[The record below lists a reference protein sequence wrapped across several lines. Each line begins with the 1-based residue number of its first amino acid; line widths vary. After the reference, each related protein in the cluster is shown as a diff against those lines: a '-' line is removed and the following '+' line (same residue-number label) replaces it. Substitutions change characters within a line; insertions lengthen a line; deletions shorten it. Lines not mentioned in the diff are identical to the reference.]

1 MGSRGNR
8 GGGGDRVLESRHV
21 IGLFL
26 LMLVFS
32 GVFFA
37 LGYVMGRNQYDGQVR
52 AESTPRATPDPVAAR
67 VDLPSRRSKNS
78 QSSANSANAANS
90 SSATNS
96 ASSGNSGWG
105 SVSSTPSA
113 ATNSRESAS
122 APNATPDDSA
132 TPSSDWNFYNASKNP
147 PDDRLKPA
155 GPGDPATSMM
165 SPSAAAAAAGKTP
178 KPTSVSAKTSPS
190 TSASAAAPVT
200 AGSPFPPGTYVLQV
214 AAMRQSVDASAVATS
229 LRAKHF
235 PAIVVNPTTDKYYHV
250 QVGPYHDVKSAD
262 VAKKGLESAGFKA
275 IVKH

>member
-1 MGSRGNR
+1 
-8 GGGGDRVLESRHV
+8 
-21 IGLFL
+21 LFL

-67 VDLPSRRSKNS
+67 ADVPSRRSKNS
-78 QSSANSANAANS
+78 QSNINSANSANASNS
-90 SSATNS
+90 ANS
-96 ASSGNSGWG
+96 ASAANSTNSGWG
-105 SVSSTPSA
+105 SVSSSPSA
-113 ATNSRESAS
+113 ATNSRETVS
-122 APNATPDDSA
+122 APTATPDDSA

-147 PDDRLKPA
+147 PDDRLKPVA
-155 GPGDPATSMM
+155 PGDPATSTM
-165 SPSAAAAAAGKTP
+165 SPSNAAGKTP
-178 KPTSVSAKTSPS
+178 KPTPVSNKATATAS
-190 TSASAAAPVT
+190 TAAPVT